1 MRDRTGDTS
10 TAAPCFISPKPTGGR
25 ARGRVYPR
33 EVPGIR
39 AQGKCQREPIS
50 RRNPKNEIFGIA
62 RAQIIKKHQKTAIKT
77 KKYQKTE
84 TKIKREF

>member
-10 TAAPCFISPKPTGGR
+10 TAAPCFMSPESERGGTR
-25 ARGRVYPR
+25 AGENTPGR
-33 EVPGIR
+33 VPGIR
-39 AQGKCQREPIS
+39 AQGKCNREPIS

-77 KKYQKTE
+77 K
-84 TKIKREF
+84 REF

>member
-10 TAAPCFISPKPTGGR
+10 TAAPCFISPESERGD

-33 EVPGIR
+33 EVPGIT

-62 RAQIIKKHQKTAIKT
+62 RAQIIKKHQKTAIK
-77 KKYQKTE
+77 
-84 TKIKREF
+84 IKREF